1 VTERISSDERMSAG
15 KATNLGLGAKVAR
28 YGRGRFATS
37 TGLSF
42 DLRFWRVYVFIDLG
56 VTKRDVLAAAGVAA
70 GAPEGDAA

>member
-1 VTERISSDERMSAG
+1 VSAG

-42 DLRFWRVYVFIDLG
+42 DLRFWRAYVFIDVG
-56 VTKRDVLAAAGVAA
+56 VTRREVLAQAVAGVAA
-70 GAPEGDAA
+70 GSTEEKP